1 MSSRRSPSINIK
13 KYEPERLGTLRVIPM
28 DETLYTTT
36 QQKSFAFVNNKTGK
50 VVQPKSYTNLLKLK
64 LQIRQQG
71 GQ

>member
-1 MSSRRSPSINIK
+1 
-13 KYEPERLGTLRVIPM
+13 M

-50 VVQPKSYTNLLKLK
+50 VVQPKSYTDLLKLK
-64 LQIRQQG
+64 LRIRQQG